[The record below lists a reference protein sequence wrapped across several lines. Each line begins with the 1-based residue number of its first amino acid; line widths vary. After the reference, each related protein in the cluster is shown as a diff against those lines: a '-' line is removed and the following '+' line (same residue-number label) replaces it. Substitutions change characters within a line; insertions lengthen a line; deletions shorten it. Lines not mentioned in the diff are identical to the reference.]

1 MTQEVVRTIK
11 VTTTSEILTDLAP
24 VSEGFPMRKWSVK
37 ITLVGP
43 SGAELPANIFDKVTY
58 KLHPT
63 FQNPNRTLKKPPFKL
78 EEQGWGEFDMTII
91 MHVVDKGGEKSI
103 IHDLNFL
110 EPKYESEHKLSFP
123 TSRPLLAKL
132 LAESGSLP
140 DSAVSG
146 SPLPADEAKKEKRKH
161 EGAEA
166 SKKKTK
172 HEKSSIDVERLAEG
186 LEKLGQDDILQV
198 VQMVTENRTS
208 DMYVKNDVEEGEF
221 HLDLFTLPD
230 SLLKMLWDFVKKRAD
245 I

>member
-1 MTQEVVRTIK
+1 MTQEVVRTIR
-11 VTTTSEILTDLAP
+11 VTTTSEVLTDLEP

-43 SGAELPANIFDKVTY
+43 SGADVPANIFDKVTY

-78 EEQGWGEFDMTII
+78 EEQGWGEFDMTIV
-91 MHVVDKGGEKSI
+91 MHAVDKGGEKSI

-110 EPKYESEHKLSFP
+110 ESKYVTEHKLSFP
-123 TSRPLLAKL
+123 SSRPLLSKL
-132 LAESGSLP
+132 LAESGPLP
-140 DSAVSG
+140 DSAVVG
-146 SPLPADEAKKEKRKH
+146 SPVPAEEARKEKRKH
-161 EGAEA
+161 EGTEA
-166 SKKKTK
+166 SKKKGK
-172 HEKSSIDVERLAEG
+172 HEKASIDVERLAEG

-198 VQMVTENRTS
+198 VQMVTENRTP
-208 DMYVKNDVEEGEF
+208 DMYIKNDVEEGEF

-230 SLLKMLWDFVKKRAD
+230 NLLKMLWDFVKKRAD

>member
-1 MTQEVVRTIK
+1 MTQDVVRTIK
-11 VTTTSEILTDLAP
+11 VTTTSEVLTDLAP

-37 ITLVGP
+37 ITMVGP
-43 SGAELPANIFDKVTY
+43 SGAELPASIFDKVTY

-78 EEQGWGEFDMTII
+78 EEQGWGEFDMTIV
-91 MHVVDKGGEKSI
+91 MHAVDKGGEKSI
-103 IHDLNFL
+103 VHDLNFL
-110 EPKYESEHKLSFP
+110 EPKYDVEHKLSFP

-132 LAESGSLP
+132 LAESGPLP
-140 DSAVSG
+140 DSATAG
-146 SPLPADEAKKEKRKH
+146 SPLPADEPKKEKRKH
-161 EGAEA
+161 EGTDA
-166 SKKKTK
+166 SKKKSK
-172 HEKSSIDVERLAEG
+172 HEKASIDVERLAEG

-198 VQMVTENRTS
+198 VQMVTENRTP

-230 SLLKMLWDFVKKRAD
+230 NLLKMLWDFVKKRAD